1 MMRDALRYGLIAAV
15 VAVILALSGIFAS
28 FAEREVIEGRLNL
41 DAVTLA
47 LMVGGAGLLTAS
59 RARKANESSHDNV
72 RNVLIASLIG
82 ALCVGVGLA
91 LLVIVEANIDL
102 TFVFPN
108 LVNPIGETLTFGQA
122 IAPGLL
128 ILMGVSAILGI
139 AAAGLALLSARL
151 RGAILVAALLTV
163 VVGLL
168 QQQIRNVIALPD
180 VLTLA
185 AAFGVGYLVVTALRP
200 PSPTIRAIIGVVGG
214 AIIGAIL
221 AFAAANGGLADDG
234 WLVGVGSPPV
244 VLAGGLISVIA
255 VCAVAG
261 GVGGLITGA
270 SRALHN
276 GSWQLVVGIAVLG
289 VANWQGGNTMS
300 DIGAIFTAALT
311 FAAAWLVPAAGSAAD
326 ARYAVLSRPGQRRV
340 ARIIY
345 FVGLLVLIAAPP
357 FLGVYITDVLNLV
370 GLYIILG
377 IGLNTV
383 VGYAGLLDLGYVA
396 FFAVGAYTAGLLTTP
411 SLLTCGGVPAR
422 EIAPDQVAA
431 VCTGIMTFWEA
442 WAAAI
447 GISALFGMLLGIP
460 VLRLRG
466 DYFAIVTLGFGEIIR
481 LVVRFDDFK
490 DLFGSAQGIAN
501 IPRPVIDLT
510 ALNPAWRIDLT
521 GASGIYYLVLGGIL
535 VAVLLSSQLAKSRL
549 GRSWMAMRADE
560 DVAQAMGINLTQ
572 IKLAA
577 FALGAAFAGMAGAVQ
592 GTRLFGAYPD
602 SYTLLVS
609 INVLSLIIIGG
620 LGSIPGIVVGAFVLV
635 GLPEALRELA
645 DYRLLAFGALLVAAM
660 LLKPQGLIPPSI
672 REWTQVAFER
682 GYPKKGAS

>member
-1 MMRDALRYGLIAAV
+1 MIRDSVRYGLIAAV

-28 FAEREVIEGRLNL
+28 FAGREVIEDRLNL

-47 LMVGGAGLLTAS
+47 LMVGGAGLLTAG
-59 RARKANESSHDNV
+59 RARKYGASSV
-72 RNVLIASLIG
+72 VIAALIG
-82 ALCVGVGLA
+82 AVIVGAALA
-91 LLVIVEANIDL
+91 LLVVIEANVDL

-108 LVNPIGETLTFGQA
+108 LVNPIRETLTFGQDL
-122 IAPGLL
+122 APGLL
-128 ILMGVSAILGI
+128 ILLGVSALLGL
-139 AAAGLALLSARL
+139 AVAGLARLSARL
-151 RGAILVAALLTV
+151 RGAILLAAIITV
-163 VVGLL
+163 VIGLL
-168 QQQIRNVIALPD
+168 QQQIRYVIALPD
-180 VLTLA
+180 ALTLA
-185 AAFGVGYLVVTALRP
+185 VAFGVGYLAVTLMRP
-200 PSPTIRAIIGVVGG
+200 SAPAARGIIGALLG
-214 AIIGAIL
+214 AIVGAIL
-221 AFAAANGGLADDG
+221 AFAASGGALSEDG
-234 WLVGVGSPPV
+234 WMRGVGSAPVILAGSMIGLIALCAVVGAVGGIVTGAARTMHNGVLQLLVGV
-244 VLAGGLISVIA
+244 LI
-255 VCAVAG
+255 
-261 GVGGLITGA
+261 L
-270 SRALHN
+270 
-276 GSWQLVVGIAVLG
+276 GI
-289 VANWQGGNTMS
+289 ANWQRGNTMS
-300 DIGAIFTAALT
+300 DIGAILTAALT
-311 FAAAWLVPAAGSAAD
+311 VAAAWLVPAAGVSAD
-326 ARYAVLSRPGQRRV
+326 ARYVALPRVGQRNV
-340 ARIIY
+340 ARIVY

-377 IGLNTV
+377 IGLNIV

-422 EIAPDQVAA
+422 EIAPDQVVQ

-447 GISALFGMLLGIP
+447 GISALFGVLLGIP

-481 LVVRFDDFK
+481 LIVRFDDFK

-501 IPRPVIDLT
+501 IPRPVIDLS
-510 ALNPAWRIDLT
+510 ALNPAWRVELT

-535 VAVLLSSQLAKSRL
+535 VAILLSSQLSKSRL

-560 DVAQAMGINLTQ
+560 DVAQAMGINLTR

-577 FALGAAFAGMAGAVQ
+577 FAIGAAFAGMAGAIQ
-592 GTRLFGAYPD
+592 STRLFGAYPD

-620 LGSIPGIVVGAFVLV
+620 LGSIPGIAIGAFVLV

-645 DYRLLAFGALLVAAM
+645 DYRLLAFGALLVMAM
-660 LLKPQGLIPPSI
+660 LLKPEGLIPPSI
-672 REWTQVAFER
+672 RKWSEVAFER
-682 GYPKKGAS
+682 GYPKKDNP